1 MVKPCDRLLP
11 LTLHLRGYAPVPLW
25 PRIRYMFKETYGWK
39 IVNGFSRYMCRAAQR
54 SKTASSGKQVELH
67 CNIAQSLH
75 VTYQTRFP
83 TLLVYSSCKFFHL
96 FISFPCLLFQPLHH
110 PQNPCVGIFAHR
122 SRNCKSA
129 GGDSF
134 RALTPNYI
142 LLHKKSFQ
150 KLLVRLKYH

>member
-1 MVKPCDRLLP
+1 MLQSPCDLKLDTCLRKRMVGKLL
-11 LTLHLRGYAPVPLW
+11 TAFRGICVGLL
-25 PRIRYMFKETYGWK
+25 
-39 IVNGFSRYMCRAAQR
+39 NGA
-54 SKTASSGKQVELH
+54 KTASSGKQVELH
-67 CNIAQSLH
+67 CVLHSNIAQSPH

-110 PQNPCVGIFAHR
+110 PQNPCVGIFTHR